1 MFLEQTEQFIIC
13 AWLEIQIQKCLFQQ
27 ATLSQGKLKNNKKWE
42 KMGKQEVSLHRDSAG
57 MINGAHTLHA
67 WTIWKTKLP
76 AGTCFLFS
84 PAVHK
89 TQKAAQVPQSSW
101 QPCMRRGLICFMKP
115 LWDFFS
121 SHRGPDQKQKWD
133 ANCEMVPATEQ
144 PSQLCRVPFSWGES
158 GSSLKHHSLAR
169 L

>member
-115 LWDFFS
+115 LWDFSAPTVDQTRNKSEMQTVRWCQPLS
-121 SHRGPDQKQKWD
+121 SH
-133 ANCEMVPATEQ
+133 
-144 PSQLCRVPFSWGES
+144 PSSAECHSAEVRVVHLWSIT
-158 GSSLKHHSLAR
+158 H
-169 L
+169 

>member
-42 KMGKQEVSLHRDSAG
+42 NMGKQEVSLHRDSAG

-115 LWDFFS
+115 LWDFSAPTADQTRNRSEMQTVRWRQPLS
-121 SHRGPDQKQKWD
+121 SH
-133 ANCEMVPATEQ
+133 
-144 PSQLCRVPFSWGES
+144 PSSAKCHSADVRVVHLWSIT
-158 GSSLKHHSLAR
+158 H
-169 L
+169 